1 MSNPDSSK
9 RSQTNWA
16 VVDAQTDAD
25 LQDPDNP
32 PLDDR
37 FWAEAVFVPGRKRQ
51 VTLRLDPDVLEFF
64 RAQGPGYQRRINA
77 VLRQYMNAVRH
88 SHKR

>member
-1 MSNPDSSK
+1 MSNPDSPK

-64 RAQGPGYQRRINA
+64 RA
-77 VLRQYMNAVRH
+77 
-88 SHKR
+88 